1 MRRGNDT
8 LAQAARILSGEVRHV
23 DVRTQQALSDD
34 GETAQPRT
42 GRCRN
47 GMREVRWNAFLFFAI
62 DENRDILLIRNGEEN
77 GIVSVV
83 FCN

>member
-1 MRRGNDT
+1 MRCGNDT
-8 LAQAARILSGEVRHV
+8 IAQAARILSGEVRHV

-47 GMREVRWNAFLFFAI
+47 GMCKIRRNAR
-62 DENRDILLIRNGEEN
+62 NRIHIP
-77 GIVSVV
+77 
-83 FCN
+83 